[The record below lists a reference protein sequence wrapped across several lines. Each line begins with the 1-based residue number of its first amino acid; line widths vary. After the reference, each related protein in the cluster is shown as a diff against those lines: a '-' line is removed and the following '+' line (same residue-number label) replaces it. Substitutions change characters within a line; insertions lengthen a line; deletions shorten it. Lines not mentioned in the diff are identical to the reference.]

1 MLDMIYLRLF
11 SQDPVTVSFAVF
23 VALASVILV
32 ILRRK
37 VFVQDIQHIQESQT
51 NGPEPIKDS
60 YYEANK
66 FFRRKGKILH
76 IILCIIPFAAC
87 FIHFLLA
94 RFIGNAWAT
103 WYYYGIF
110 YLAAAL
116 IALLPLCDLNRIT
129 RKIFP
134 PFTVVFAVAALL
146 HTLIYPMAWSSALR
160 NHSHKSYTESFIAMT
175 EDMEKY
181 YSLTEWKK
189 IDIPA
194 LRDKF
199 LPVVEQ
205 AEKTN
210 DDGLLYAAACAYSY
224 YFFDGHVR
232 AVPNTEPFWRGVML
246 LSGNDYGFSMVQ
258 LDDGRFIAVC
268 CDMETPAYEAGI
280 HDGTEI
286 VMWNGKPVAQ
296 AAAETECI
304 YKYMTWPVK
313 ENEDFFRPVWLATRG
328 INDPI
333 DSAERILKLADIE
346 PRISRFIRNDTGE
359 IVEIADPRKIP
370 MELMDILTV
379 EDHTDKRSPAY
390 VGFIADSG
398 EYTEIE
404 VKSLGYGMD
413 RLEYTY
419 LSLINYLRPNAYWL
433 DTNLETIMINDDT
446 AYMLRFI
453 ESSSILMDNLSYLTG
468 KNPVIRRKLY
478 KKLTELRAQGMK
490 KLIID
495 VRHNEGGHAAMG
507 NETASLFSKE
517 RFPMGMEASLIDG
530 NFKLLQTDYVEAD
543 GSFSDLQVVLLTDA
557 FCLSAGDYL
566 VKALGKCPNVTVMGM
581 TSSNCSCQTTGGASF
596 LSRSICEVRYPV
608 NWRYNP
614 DGTRFIDTDDTRT
627 CTLPLDVKIPLTFEA
642 ALTMTS
648 LDEDVPDY
656 QLEYA
661 IEYLRNK

>member
-1 MLDMIYLRLF
+1 MFDMIYLRLF

-23 VALASVILV
+23 VVAAAVVIM
-32 ILRRK
+32 ILRHN
-37 VFVQDIQHIQESQT
+37 VFVQDVHEPQS
-51 NGPEPIKDS
+51 NGSEPAKDAD
-60 YYEANK
+60 YVANM
-66 FFRRKGKILH
+66 FFRRKKKYLH

-94 RFIGNAWAT
+94 RFIGSSWAT
-103 WYYYGIF
+103 WHYYGIF
-110 YLAAAL
+110 YLAAVL
-116 IALLPLCDLNRIT
+116 IAFLPICDMNRIT

-146 HTLIYPMAWSSALR
+146 HTLIFPMAWSSALR

-181 YSLTEWKK
+181 YSLTDWKK

-199 LPVVEQ
+199 LPVVEH

-210 DDGLLYAAACAYSY
+210 DDGLFYAAACAFTY
-224 YFFDGHVR
+224 YFYDGHVR
-232 AVPNTEPFWRGVML
+232 TIPSTKSFWRGVML
-246 LSGNDYGFSMVQ
+246 LSGNDYGFSMVK
-258 LDDGRFIAVC
+258 LDDGRYVAVC
-268 CDMETPAYEAGI
+268 SDIETPAYEAGI

-304 YKYMTWPVK
+304 YKYLTWPVK

-333 DSAERILKLADIE
+333 DSAERILALADIE

-359 IVEIADPRKIP
+359 IVEIADPGRIP
-370 MELMDILTV
+370 MDLLDALTV
-379 EDHTDKRSPAY
+379 VDNTDKRSPAY
-390 VGFIADSG
+390 VGFISDSG

-404 VKSLGYGMD
+404 VKALGYGLD

-419 LSLINYLRPNAYWL
+419 LNLLNVLRPNAYWL
-433 DTNLETIMINDDT
+433 DKNLDTIMINDDT
-446 AYMLRFI
+446 AYMIRFI
-453 ESSSILMDNLSYLTG
+453 ESNFILTDNLSFLTG
-468 KNPVIRRKLY
+468 KYPAVRRKLT
-478 KKLTELRAQGMK
+478 KKLTELREQGMK

-495 VRHNEGGHAAMG
+495 ARHNEGGFCAMG
-507 NETASLFSKE
+507 NETASLFTTES
-517 RFPMGMEASLIDG
+517 FPTGMEVSRINGD
-530 NFKLLQTDYVEAD
+530 FKPLQTEYVEAD

-566 VKALGKCPNVTVMGM
+566 VKVLGNCPNVTVMGM
-581 TSSNCSCQTTGGASF
+581 TSSNCSCQTTGGDSY
-596 LSRSICEVRYPV
+596 LSNSICEVRFPV

-627 CTLPLDVKIPLTFEA
+627 CTLPLDVKIPLTLEA
-642 ALTMTS
+642 ALMMTS
-648 LDEDVPDY
+648 TEEDVPDY

-661 IEYLRNK
+661 IEYLKDK